1 LNNAINDQ
9 IKNELESYY
18 LYLSMAAWLHSRS
31 LDGMGH
37 WMRCQ
42 AHEEMIHAMKL
53 FDHVIERGGEVKL
66 LDLKQLKTAWSS
78 PLEAFQD
85 ADNHE
90 KFITDKIR
98 DLTKL
103 CREESEFPS
112 EPTLAWFNEEQ
123 IEEESHTGKI
133 VADLERIG
141 ESKEGLLMIDRELAA
156 RVFPAGSPFDPV
168 AVSAPC
174 PPPPPYST

>member
-1 LNNAINDQ
+1 MIGQKLRDAMNEQ
-9 IKNELESYY
+9 VKNELESYY
-18 LYLSMAAWLHSRS
+18 IYLSMVAYFHGQN
-31 LDGMGH
+31 LDGMAH

-53 FDHVIERGGEVKL
+53 FGHIIERGGEVKL

-85 ADNHE
+85 ADKHE
-90 KFITDKIR
+90 KFITGKIS
-98 DLTKL
+98 DLTKV

-123 IEEESHTGKI
+123 IEEESNTGKI

-156 RVFPAGSPFDPV
+156 RAFPPGSPLDPTAGS
-168 AVSAPC
+168 A
-174 PPPPPYST
+174 T

>member
-1 LNNAINDQ
+1 MIGQKLRDAMNEQ
-9 IKNELESYY
+9 VKNELESYY
-18 LYLSMAAWLHSRS
+18 IYLSMVAYFHGQN
-31 LDGMGH
+31 LDGMAH

-53 FDHVIERGGEVKL
+53 FDHIIERGGEVKL

-90 KFITDKIR
+90 KFITGKIM
-98 DLTKL
+98 DLTKV

-112 EPTLAWFNEEQ
+112 EPILAWFNEEQ
-123 IEEESHTGKI
+123 IEEESHSGKI

-156 RVFPAGSPFDPV
+156 RAFPPGSPLDP
-168 AVSAPC
+168 AAAAA
-174 PPPPPYST
+174 T

>member
-1 LNNAINDQ
+1 MIGQKLRDAMNEQ
-9 IKNELESYY
+9 VKNELESYY
-18 LYLSMAAWLHSRS
+18 IYLSMAAYFHGQN
-31 LDGMGH
+31 LDGMAH

-85 ADNHE
+85 ADKHE
-90 KFITDKIR
+90 KFITGKIN
-98 DLTKL
+98 DLTKI

-156 RVFPAGSPFDPV
+156 RPFPVGSPFDPT
-168 AVSAPC
+168 AAA
-174 PPPPPYST
+174 TN